1 MEKKFD
7 NYVIVIGGGYSTS
20 FLIKF
25 LKVDY
30 QIILIDSSSN
40 PYSKNVSDIFIKL
53 DLNDEILLISKI
65 NNYLK
70 LYNPNLIVS
79 FSANHLILRC
89 MKILKINFPKLIN
102 INYSKL
108 ELSLNKKK
116 LNNYLKI
123 KKILTPQLYSINK
136 LKNNKKSLNNKNF
149 IVKPFLN
156 TSGSNNI
163 KKTNYDDSITQKKN
177 ETVIQDYIEGDIYS
191 VNTIIQHKELHLLC
205 IVKKII
211 GKNFLIKKFII
222 NENKKI

>member
-1 MEKKFD
+1 M
-7 NYVIVIGGGYSTS
+7 
-20 FLIKF
+20 
-25 LKVDY
+25 DY

-108 ELSLNKKK
+108 ELSLNKK
-116 LNNYLKI
+116 N
-123 KKILTPQLYSINK
+123 
-136 LKNNKKSLNNKNF
+136 
-149 IVKPFLN
+149 
-156 TSGSNNI
+156 
-163 KKTNYDDSITQKKN
+163 
-177 ETVIQDYIEGDIYS
+177 
-191 VNTIIQHKELHLLC
+191 
-205 IVKKII
+205 
-211 GKNFLIKKFII
+211 
-222 NENKKI
+222 